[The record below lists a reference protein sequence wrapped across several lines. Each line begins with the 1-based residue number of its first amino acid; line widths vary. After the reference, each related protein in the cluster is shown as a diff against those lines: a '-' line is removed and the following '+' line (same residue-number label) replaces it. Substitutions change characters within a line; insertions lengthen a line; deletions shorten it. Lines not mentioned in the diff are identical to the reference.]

1 MKKLFKVTLIAILGI
16 SLAACDEPKDSG
28 IDSSVEPNGEVIGG
42 YYFNGKEGNGINAR
56 VIKDEDGCVFM
67 VSEYDT
73 PGGYGYSHDIEFMGG
88 CDFPSLYENK

>member
-1 MKKLFKVTLIAILGI
+1 MKKLFKLGL
-16 SLAACDEPKDSG
+16 LAAISVSLVACEDKQPTGKVSYSEPSG
-28 IDSSVEPNGEVIGG
+28 EELGG
-42 YYFNGKEGNGINAR
+42 YYFNGKDNNGINAK

-88 CDFPSLYENK
+88 CDFPSLYEK